1 MTAEVNAGIQGP
13 VITKMNL
20 KGDVLWSKG
29 YYFASVK
36 DTAAELTPL
45 QDGGFLLLGQ
55 WNNPISSFILKL
67 DANGDVVWGLKAITG
82 FKFLSTNR
90 AYVTAHGDYLVA
102 GSL

>member
-1 MTAEVNAGIQGP
+1 MTVYYLNNKGEVLWSKHFETINQNNVYDLVVTSDGNLAVGMTAEVNAGIQGP

-45 QDGGFLLLGQ
+45 
-55 WNNPISSFILKL
+55 
-67 DANGDVVWGLKAITG
+67 
-82 FKFLSTNR
+82 
-90 AYVTAHGDYLVA
+90 
-102 GSL
+102 